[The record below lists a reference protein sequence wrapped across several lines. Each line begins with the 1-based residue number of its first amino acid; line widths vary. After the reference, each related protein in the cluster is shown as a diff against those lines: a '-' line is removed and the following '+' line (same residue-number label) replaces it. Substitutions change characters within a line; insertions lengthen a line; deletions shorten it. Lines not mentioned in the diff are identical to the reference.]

1 MKNLYDNINKV
12 LSEWNPIGVDENI
25 ATDEYKG
32 YVQTILK
39 SIDNEDKL
47 LKCLET
53 ILIEHLGMPY
63 DNENENHIN
72 DLHIICH
79 KLIEVYN
86 EYQKIV

>member
-1 MKNLYDNINKV
+1 MLNDNINKV

-39 SIDNEDKL
+39 TIDNEDKL
-47 LKCLET
+47 FKCLEI
-53 ILIEHLGMPY
+53 ILIEHLGVPY
-63 DNENENHIN
+63 DKVNKDHIS
-72 DLHIICH
+72 DLHMICH

-86 EYQKIV
+86 EYKKIV